1 MASRE
6 SRSGVAR
13 RGATLGRDLVLA
25 VGLVGTAVG
34 GLAVFVKAASAAGT
48 RMPVL
53 PMATAVVLLIG
64 VAFARWS
71 VSPVGRRSSAASDP
85 GGRSATG
92 VRSAMGVR
100 PATDPPDVGADALD
114 HGAADADGFEHTVAA
129 LCVRDGC
136 TPVEVVGGAGDLGA
150 DVIATTPDGLRVIVQ
165 CKHYAEDNRVG
176 SQDLQRFG
184 GTCFAVHDADV
195 AIVVTTGHFTAP
207 ALEYAA
213 TCGIVCVDGEALAAW
228 TEPGVRPPPWEPD
241 AVHSDLSRSEP
252 TVPHTGAWR
261 GWQLPGTGQHPVPG
275 TPSKSTS
282 RPEPPVRAPRRFD
295 QLEREAEQDGGTG
308 YGGRRTNPT
317 CWTFGAGVG
326 YWRTGCSKWS

>member
-6 SRSGVAR
+6 SRSGVPR
-13 RGATLGRDLVLA
+13 RRATLGRDLVLA
-25 VGLVGTAVG
+25 VGLAGTAVG
-34 GLAVFVKAASAAGT
+34 GLAVFVKATSAAGT

-53 PMATAVVLLIG
+53 PVAAAVVLLLG
-64 VAFARWS
+64 VAFAGWS
-71 VSPVGRRSSAASDP
+71 VSPVRPRPTAPPDP
-85 GGRSATG
+85 GVRAATG
-92 VRSAMGVR
+92 VG
-100 PATDPPDVGADALD
+100 PATGLPDVGTDALD
-114 HGAADADGFEHTVAA
+114 HAAVDADGFEHTIAA

-195 AIVVTTGHFTAP
+195 AIIVTTGYFTAP

-228 TEPGVRPPPWEPD
+228 TEPGVRPPPWESD
-241 AVHSDLSRSEP
+241 TVHSDN
-252 TVPHTGAWR
+252 
-261 GWQLPGTGQHPVPG
+261 
-275 TPSKSTS
+275 ST
-282 RPEPPVRAPRRFD
+282 
-295 QLEREAEQDGGTG
+295 DG
-308 YGGRRTNPT
+308 
-317 CWTFGAGVG
+317 V
-326 YWRTGCSKWS
+326 RTGR

>member
-6 SRSGVAR
+6 SRSGVPR
-13 RGATLGRDLVLA
+13 RRATLGRDLVLA
-25 VGLVGTAVG
+25 VGLAGTAVG
-34 GLAVFVKAASAAGT
+34 GLAVFVKATSAAGT

-53 PMATAVVLLIG
+53 PVAAAVVLLLG
-64 VAFARWS
+64 VAFAGWS
-71 VSPVGRRSSAASDP
+71 VSPVRPRPTAPPDP
-85 GGRSATG
+85 
-92 VRSAMGVR
+92 GVR
-100 PATDPPDVGADALD
+100 PATGVRPGTDLPDVGADALD
-114 HGAADADGFEHTVAA
+114 HAAVDADGFEHTIAA

-195 AIVVTTGHFTAP
+195 AIIVTTGHFTAP

-228 TEPGVRPPPWEPD
+228 TEPGVRPPPWESD
-241 AVHSDLSRSEP
+241 TVHSDD
-252 TVPHTGAWR
+252 
-261 GWQLPGTGQHPVPG
+261 
-275 TPSKSTS
+275 STDG
-282 RPEPPVRAPRRFD
+282 VRA
-295 QLEREAEQDGGTG
+295 GH
-308 YGGRRTNPT
+308 
-317 CWTFGAGVG
+317 
-326 YWRTGCSKWS
+326 

>member
-1 MASRE
+1 MASRIG
-6 SRSGVAR
+6 RRGVPR

-25 VGLVGTAVG
+25 VGLAGTAVG

-53 PMATAVVLLIG
+53 PVAATAVLLIG
-64 VAFARWS
+64 VAFAGWS
-71 VSPVGRRSSAASDP
+71 MHPGRRRPTAPPDP
-85 GGRSATG
+85 G
-92 VRSAMGVR
+92 VRCAPGAR

-114 HGAADADGFEHTVAA
+114 HGAVDADGFEHTVAA

-195 AIVVTTGHFTAP
+195 AIIVTTSYFTAP

-228 TEPGVRPPPWEPD
+228 TEPGVRRPPWESD
-241 AVHSDLSRSEP
+241 TVHSGGSAD
-252 TVPHTGAWR
+252 GA
-261 GWQLPGTGQHPVPG
+261 
-275 TPSKSTS
+275 
-282 RPEPPVRAPRRFD
+282 RA
-295 QLEREAEQDGGTG
+295 
-308 YGGRRTNPT
+308 GR
-317 CWTFGAGVG
+317 
-326 YWRTGCSKWS
+326 